1 MDRAADYAAAL
12 LCRAAAWP
20 DQDAYTELTVPV
32 LCDIAAREGCDFATA
47 LLYHRLTQSPKHG
60 PFIRGI
66 DAQSAGDCQGLRDAT
81 LAIVPGACW
90 AEYPHTGADGQR
102 LRAIAGE
109 LGIPTELIPVRSFGA
124 LADNARII
132 ADWLRQHR
140 SRPVV
145 LVSLSKGAAD
155 AKYALARPETADAF
169 RHVAVWIDLSGIQFG
184 SLLVGWWQAQ
194 WYRRWPLRL
203 LCWYQGYQYRHLQ
216 EVDRRPGGML
226 DFDLQLP
233 EHLQVVHL
241 VGFPLVGGTDAR
253 DTGHDNPAQSSASSL
268 SCKLA
273 RLTYRRL
280 SPFGPNDAGGNLLGD
295 VVRLPGKIYPVWNA
309 DHYLN
314 PTWDIRPLI
323 ARVLHWASAEVQEHR
338 LSANVSEALS

>member
-12 LCRAAAWP
+12 LSRAAAWP
-20 DQDAYTELTVPV
+20 DQPAYTVLTVPV
-32 LCDIAAREGCDFATA
+32 LGEIAAREGCDFATA
-47 LLYHRLTQSPKHG
+47 LLYHRLMQSADHG
-60 PFIRGI
+60 PFIQSI
-66 DAQSAGDCQGLRDAT
+66 DAQPAGYCQGLREAT

-102 LRAIAGE
+102 LRAIAEE
-109 LGIPTELIPVRSFGA
+109 LGIPTELIPVQSFGS

-132 ADWLRQHR
+132 ADWLGRHR

-155 AKYALARPETADAF
+155 VKYALARQETANAF

-184 SLLVGWWQAQ
+184 SLLVGWWQAR
-194 WYRRWPLRL
+194 WYRRWPLQL
-203 LCWYQGYQYRHLQ
+203 LCWYQGYQYQHLQ
-216 EVDRRPGGML
+216 EVDRRPGSLL

-241 VGFPLVGGTDAR
+241 VGFPLVGGKAAR
-253 DTGHDNPAQSSASSL
+253 DTGRGDLALTPGNSL

-273 RLTYRRL
+273 RLTHRRL
-280 SPFGPNDAGGNLLGD
+280 APFGPNDAGGNLLGD
-295 VVRLPGKIYPVWNA
+295 VARLPGKIYPVWNA

-323 ARVLHWASAEVQEHR
+323 ARVLHWTATEVQAYRH
-338 LSANVSEALS
+338 SANVSEVLS